1 MNKKELSQDE
11 KNIDFVQIYSDTFK
25 NFGDLTK
32 KSPISAQ
39 ILFFF
44 IQNMAVQNN
53 ALSVS
58 LTALSEILGYSKP
71 TLIKAIKVLESDKY
85 IEVIKQ
91 GTSNIYVVNEK
102 VAWRRARNQ
111 RQYAIFSATV
121 IATSTE
127 NTKAIDEFNS
137 GIDRKLRNV
146 PRFNKVKSAEIQ
158 QGEQLDL
165 VEAIKE

>member
-1 MNKKELSQDE
+1 MSNTALIEDE
-11 KNIDFVQIYSDTFK
+11 KNIDFVQVYTDTFK
-25 NFGDLTK
+25 SFGDLTK

-91 GTSNIYVVNEK
+91 GTSNIYVINEK
-102 VAWRRARNQ
+102 VAWRKARNQ

-121 IATSTE
+121 VATSSE
-127 NTKAIDEFNS
+127 NQKAIDELNS
-137 GIDRKLRNV
+137 GRTRKLRNV
-146 PRFNKVKSAEIQ
+146 PRFHIEKPELPEP
-158 QGEQLDL
+158 QGEN
-165 VEAIKE
+165 

>member
-1 MNKKELSQDE
+1 MSKNEVTEDE

-44 IQNMAVQNN
+44 IQHMAIQNN

-71 TLIKAIKVLESDKY
+71 TLIKAIKVLENDKY

-91 GTSNIYVVNEK
+91 GTSNIYVINEK
-102 VAWRRARNQ
+102 VAWRKARNQ
-111 RQYAIFSATV
+111 RKYAIFSATV

-127 NTKAIDEFNS
+127 NTKAIEEFNS
-137 GIDRKLRNV
+137 GVDRKLRNV
-146 PRFNKVKSAEIQ
+146 PRFQKVKTLEEPQDKIENKS
-158 QGEQLDL
+158 
-165 VEAIKE
+165 